1 MAGSTLEKLRSEA
14 LQLPEGERADLA
26 HGLVQSL
33 DGPADADAESA
44 WDAEI
49 QRRLAEIDAGTAEL
63 VDREELR
70 RRMRARMSGG
80 QRGRIRTGR
89 LA

>member
-14 LQLPEGERADLA
+14 LRLPEGERAELA
-26 HGLVQSL
+26 HSLVRSL
-33 DGPADADAESA
+33 DGPSDEDAASA

-70 RRMRARMSGG
+70 RRMRAFQLDKAR
-80 QRGRIRTGR
+80 
-89 LA
+89 A